1 MIRSISEAVTPA
13 WASAISAA
21 RVPKCDVVWPSAA
34 IWRCR
39 MPVRCSIHSSDVSIR
54 PASSA
59 FESTRLGRQAPTPR
73 TTERSFKSVM
83 KGGVPK
89 GAANSRRRCR
99 GGGRSDFVG
108 LPDHFVA
115 DLDRAGEALGVR
127 PAMTLDDDAV
137 KAEKNAAVDASWVHL
152 VAQGAK
158 RVAGEPISQPR
169 KPRLAHRVAHV
180 LAELFGGSFGGLQRD
195 IAGEAFGYDHIDGAL
210 AQIVALDEPVIV
222 EVRQFSFPEHA
233 AGGLHLFDAL
243 DFLDPHVEETDGRA
257 FDVEQDARHCRP
269 HDRKIDQ
276 MLSVGADRR
285 ADVEHDRF
293 SSQGRPHRGDRGPFD
308 QRQHM

>member
-1 MIRSISEAVTPA
+1 
-13 WASAISAA
+13 
-21 RVPKCDVVWPSAA
+21 
-34 IWRCR
+34 

-54 PASSA
+54 SASSA
-59 FESTRLGRQAPTPR
+59 FESMRLGRQAPTPR

-108 LPDHFVA
+108 LPDHFANFSEQFLADHVVA

-137 KAEKNAAVDASWVHL
+137 KAEKNAAVDASRVHL

-169 KPRLAHRVAHV
+169 SPRLAYRVAHV
-180 LAELFGGSFGGLQRD
+180 LAELLGGSFGGFQRD
-195 IAGEAFGYDHIDGAL
+195 IAGEAFDYDHIDRAL
-210 AQIVALDEPVIV
+210 AQIVALDETVV
-222 EVRQFSFPEHA
+222 AEVRQFSFPERA

-243 DFLDPHVEETDGRA
+243 D
-257 FDVEQDARHCRP
+257 
-269 HDRKIDQ
+269 
-276 MLSVGADRR
+276 
-285 ADVEHDRF
+285 
-293 SSQGRPHRGDRGPFD
+293 
-308 QRQHM
+308 

>member
-1 MIRSISEAVTPA
+1 MTRSMSAAVSPA
-13 WASAISAA
+13 WASATSAA

-54 PASSA
+54 SASSA
-59 FESTRLGRQAPTPR
+59 FESMRLGRQAPTPR

-108 LPDHFVA
+108 LPDHFANFSEQFLTDHVVA

-137 KAEKNAAVDASWVHL
+137 KAEKNAAVDASRVHL

-158 RVAGEPISQPR
+158 RVAGEPI
-169 KPRLAHRVAHV
+169 
-180 LAELFGGSFGGLQRD
+180 
-195 IAGEAFGYDHIDGAL
+195 
-210 AQIVALDEPVIV
+210 
-222 EVRQFSFPEHA
+222 
-233 AGGLHLFDAL
+233 
-243 DFLDPHVEETDGRA
+243 
-257 FDVEQDARHCRP
+257 
-269 HDRKIDQ
+269 
-276 MLSVGADRR
+276 
-285 ADVEHDRF
+285 
-293 SSQGRPHRGDRGPFD
+293 
-308 QRQHM
+308 